1 MGKIKNFIQEQ
12 KTDLKALIHNYT
24 LTIISVAL
32 LSIVFCIALE
42 MDTSTDFVRNTE
54 LFLLMFAIGALFVET
69 FFVEK
74 NQPKNWK
81 KLIVFYVVDIVL
93 ATIWTLIG
101 HFDNEIANLFEYKD
115 IYYLNLTKILAVYI
129 TVLVV
134 FFLYKTIKL
143 SGLKLDTYVSRAI
156 FGLLK
161 MWGLF
166 FVLYMAICMLL
177 SIFESLIMD
186 IDYWDILDNLTV
198 LILGFVC
205 FPYSLLMIT
214 ETKDENSKFT
224 KGLINVVL
232 MPAVIIALLIVYL
245 YIIKIL
251 VTFEMPSN
259 EVFGI
264 CLSVFV
270 LGGPVWFMSYG
281 FLREKALANNEQL
294 GQYAKL
300 VKNMKYAYAPLIILE
315 IISIGIRIVN
325 YGLTTQRYLAIVA
338 IVFQIIY
345 VLWDVIG
352 KVTKKDLKEEG
363 LIFVGLFIFVFALLC
378 PGLNM
383 NKLPANVQIARFE
396 DALESE
402 DYVTAGAIYK
412 YLDSYECDYGEVYL
426 DQRFTVAEREDLEQI
441 FYDYAEDENEYNYTE
456 YVRAYVPAHI
466 EDKGISIKGFTNI
479 YRFNYYK
486 NYDNTYTMEELKS
499 ITISYGDNFEVAN
512 VNLATVANFALGLK
526 EDDINY
532 SQEMEYQYIEISENC
547 TIVVEDIDFRYNKY
561 TEEISGLSVSGYV
574 LTNEGGHNGQ

>member
-12 KTDLKALIHNYT
+12 KTELKALIHNYT

-134 FFLYKTIKL
+134 FSLYKTIKL

-214 ETKDENSKFT
+214 DTKDENSKFT

-325 YGLTTQRYLAIVA
+325 YGLTTQRYLAIIA

-363 LIFVGLFIFVFALLC
+363 LIFVGLFIFVFAMLC

-383 NKLPANVQIARFE
+383 NKLPCSMDCLTVQLAR
-396 DALESE
+396 
-402 DYVTAGAIYK
+402 
-412 YLDSYECDYGEVYL
+412 
-426 DQRFTVAEREDLEQI
+426 
-441 FYDYAEDENEYNYTE
+441 
-456 YVRAYVPAHI
+456 
-466 EDKGISIKGFTNI
+466 
-479 YRFNYYK
+479 
-486 NYDNTYTMEELKS
+486 
-499 ITISYGDNFEVAN
+499 
-512 VNLATVANFALGLK
+512 
-526 EDDINY
+526 
-532 SQEMEYQYIEISENC
+532 YQQPYP
-547 TIVVEDIDFRYNKY
+547 
-561 TEEISGLSVSGYV
+561 
-574 LTNEGGHNGQ
+574 Q